1 MTFLEEVFA
10 MMLLEKLL
18 LNPIA
23 FVILVLVIV
32 ERSDRNTIEYRVK
45 KIWLCYTKVLLI
57 NDDCHNLTCC

>member
-45 KIWLCYTKVLLI
+45 KNLALLYQSVV
-57 NDDCHNLTCC
+57 DK